1 MPFASE
7 VTKVKF
13 SKLLMAGAAI
23 CALATAPAFAASK
36 APNIHLAFHGGGTLV
51 KTSHHIGKATNFT
64 ETATFSGSISTSAD
78 YKTKVVVLG
87 ETWYDSTNCTQPTKE
102 KWKPLPKK
110 TTYAKLSQ
118 STSTGSIGG
127 CTGTVFTF
135 HDINYDLTKK
145 NGAGKT
151 DTFTGDLV
159 AKNFIGYNLKLIANL
174 IINITS

>member
-1 MPFASE
+1 
-7 VTKVKF
+7 VKF

-23 CALATAPAFAASK
+23 CALATAPAFAAK
-36 APNIHLAFHGGGTLV
+36 APNIHLAFHGGTTLA
-51 KTSHHIGKATNFT
+51 KTSHHIGKTSNFT

-87 ETWYDSTNCTQPTKE
+87 ETWYSSTNCTQPTKE

-110 TTYAKLSQ
+110 TAYAKISQ

-145 NGAGKT
+145 NAVGKT
-151 DTFTGDLV
+151 DSFTGDLV
-159 AKNFIGYNLKLIANL
+159 AKKFEGYNLKLIAN
-174 IINITS
+174 INLAITS